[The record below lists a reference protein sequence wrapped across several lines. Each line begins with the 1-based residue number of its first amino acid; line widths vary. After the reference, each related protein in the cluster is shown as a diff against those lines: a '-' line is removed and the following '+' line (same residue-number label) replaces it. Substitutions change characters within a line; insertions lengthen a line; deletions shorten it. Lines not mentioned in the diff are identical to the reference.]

1 MQSDWTILNRPLVFP
16 YRKTYQIA
24 KRVMDLT
31 ICILVLPL
39 ALPLM
44 GILALLVRLDS
55 PGPALFIQE
64 RVGLGGKRRFRMYKF
79 RTLLHDLDDSYHRS
93 FMKAFVN
100 GEIGDNGA
108 NGNGTN
114 GTNGTNGKNGHPRD
128 YFFKAF
134 PHPEPG
140 NNGNGKVYKPI
151 QASQITRV
159 GRILRKTSLDELPQI
174 FNVLK
179 GEMSLVGPRPNVP
192 WEVDE
197 YRGWHNE
204 RLEVLPGITGL
215 AQVRGRSASN
225 FKTIVDHDIEY
236 IENQSLVLDLK
247 TLWWTVEAVI
257 SGNGSS

>member
-1 MQSDWTILNRPLVFP
+1 MELAIINRPRVFP

-24 KRVMDLT
+24 KRVMDLA
-31 ICILVLPL
+31 ICLLILPL

-55 PGPALFIQE
+55 PGPALFIQT
-64 RVGLGGKRRFRMYKF
+64 RVGLDGQKFQVYKF

-100 GEIGDNGA
+100 GEIGGNGA
-108 NGNGTN
+108 NGA
-114 GTNGTNGKNGHPRD
+114 NGKNGNFPN
-128 YFFKAF
+128 AF
-134 PHPEPG
+134 NKVFTSSKPSS
-140 NNGNGKVYKPI
+140 NGNGKIYKPI
-151 QASQITRV
+151 WTSQVTRI

-192 WEVDE
+192 WEVEE
-197 YRGWHNE
+197 YRFWHHE

-215 AQVRGRSASN
+215 AQVQGRSGIS
-225 FKTIVDHDIEY
+225 FDSIVKYDIEY
-236 IENQSLVLDLK
+236 VEKQSVAMDIRILWLTVATVL
-247 TLWWTVEAVI
+247 
-257 SGNGSS
+257 SGKGY